1 MLRLLVDTI
10 SSAVTA
16 IDDRFEEAGLDFPSL
31 HDPFDDKHPSTALLF
46 DPDVAANV
54 AVIVCATEQL
64 SVSVRSPT
72 TVLLETSIAVCLFH
86 IYLTINYEWLS

>member
-1 MLRLLVDTI
+1 MATKPKSMLRLLVDTI
-10 SSAVTA
+10 SSAVTG
-16 IDDRFEEAGLDFPSL
+16 IDDQFEEAGLDFPSL

-54 AVIVCATEQL
+54 AVIVCATSTEQL

-72 TVLLETSIAVCLFH
+72 TVLLETPLIVG
-86 IYLTINYEWLS
+86 